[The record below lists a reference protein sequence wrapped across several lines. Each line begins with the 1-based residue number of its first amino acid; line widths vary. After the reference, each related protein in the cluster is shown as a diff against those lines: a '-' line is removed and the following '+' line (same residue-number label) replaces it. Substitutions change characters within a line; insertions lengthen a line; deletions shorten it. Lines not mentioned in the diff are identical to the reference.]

1 MLIVIIFVFY
11 FICIIMLILIFIG
24 NIILMELCKLIY
36 LIFFKKLSCKMVS
49 FIINFYFGWEDKR
62 M

>member
-24 NIILMELCKLIY
+24 NIILMELCILIY
-36 LIFFKKLSCKMVS
+36 LNFFKKLSCKMVS
-49 FIINFYFGWEDKR
+49 FIINVYFGWEDKR